1 MSQSLTESEMFA
13 LLAKRQRR
21 LLLRILQESSVPLR
35 TVQLAQRIGEHEHG
49 DPSIE
54 DRRAIYL
61 SLYHNHLPRL
71 EEASAIVHSRDEGT
85 VAPDRNFDD
94 LVRVLGK
101 TDERDLAWS
110 NEGDLTWPGE

>member
-1 MSQSLTESEMFA
+1 MSQKLTESEIFV

-35 TVQLAQRIGEHEHG
+35 TVQLAQRIGEDEHG

-71 EEASAIVHSRDEGT
+71 EEAGAIVHCRDEGT
-85 VAPDRNFDD
+85 VIPDRNFDD

-101 TDERDLAWS
+101 TDKRDLAWS
-110 NEGDLTWPGE
+110 DEGDLAWSDE